1 MNLTRYRVTTDPT
14 ANFDRGVRA
23 HVAVPIDPNFTTEKA
38 VGWCERGDE
47 LNLNPVWNHSGHV
60 ALDMRV
66 ETLKVPTKE
75 LKRLVRLSPQT
86 DKREAKEF
94 LRGDLRRKI
103 PSKIKVVPMVWDLS
117 RKLVYFGSQSTS
129 DTEAFLSLFAST
141 FAAVL
146 ELDTW
151 GADEGF
157 LTWLFYAV
165 VNEQATATLDDKIRL
180 GLGAGKMIVESD
192 FEQARRAVGE
202 GYLVRELP
210 IWLTVGDKTWGVVLD
225 CQQQYHSVKLP
236 AILAENEEE
245 VTEELALLEQL
256 DGLVRS
262 LWDRYQRLR
271 GPALTEQMKVWAMA
285 EKKMELA
292 ELAPGAAVN

>member
-1 MNLTRYRVTTDPT
+1 MNLTRYRVTTAPT

-23 HVAVPIDPNFTTEKA
+23 HVAVPIDPNLTEEKG

-47 LNLNPVWNHSGHV
+47 LNLNPAWNHSGNV

-75 LKRLVRLSPQT
+75 LKRLVRQNTSL

-94 LRGDLRRKI
+94 LKGDLRRKI
-103 PSKIKVVPMVWDLS
+103 PSKIKAISMIWDLS
-117 RKLVYFGSQSTS
+117 RKMVYLGSQSS
-129 DTEAFLSLFAST
+129 GDTEAFLGLFANT

-151 GADEGF
+151 GPDEGF

-165 VNEQATATLDDKIRL
+165 VNEQVSATLDDKIRL
-180 GLGAGKMIVESD
+180 GLGMGKLIVESD

-202 GYLVRELP
+202 GYTVRELP

-225 CQQQYHSVKLP
+225 CQQQYHCVKLP
-236 AILAENEEE
+236 AILADNQEE
-245 VTEELALLEQL
+245 VAEELALLEQL
-256 DGLVRS
+256 DGLIRS
-262 LWDRYQRLR
+262 LWDRYQKRDEGLAVR
-271 GPALTEQMKVWAMA
+271 IKEWASAERVEPLPELTSTGPA
-285 EKKMELA
+285 
-292 ELAPGAAVN
+292 N